1 MVINVMITPLSS
13 SVVSVL
19 LDGVE
24 LVDELVVIV
33 LHLVHLLSYV

>member
-1 MVINVMITPLSS
+1 MTTPLSS
-13 SVVSVL
+13 SVVLVL

-33 LHLVHLLSYV
+33 LHLVHLT